1 MVDAPA
7 APPISAATSA
17 ADVRLASSVVIAT
30 LDATAT
36 GPESRAVL
44 RLHPA
49 GVIVFSRH
57 LRDGGARVRAA
68 LDAAGEPR
76 PLLFVDQEGGVVR
89 RFERIG
95 PAPAPRLG
103 AGPVEETF
111 RSHRAAGRALRAAGV
126 AVDFAPVA
134 DVRRPGGVMGARSFG
149 ARPAV
154 VARHGVAAD
163 RGLRA
168 GGVTGCVKH
177 YPGLGATPVNTDL
190 GVGVDRRSAAAV
202 RRDLAPFAAAVRA
215 GTRCV
220 MVSSVVVP
228 SWCPLPAALCRGTY
242 RRLRALGFR
251 GAIVTDSLNARGLA
265 PWGTPPALAVQA
277 LAAGADGAVMT
288 GPGSSFWAAYAVRRA
303 VERGTL
309 DRRRLAAAAARLR
322 ALRPR

>member
-1 MVDAPA
+1 MVAVPVTVPA
-7 APPISAATSA
+7 GPAVRV
-17 ADVRLASSVVIAT
+17 ADVRLASSTVIAT
-30 LDATAT
+30 LDATAA
-36 GPESRAVL
+36 GAESRAVL

-57 LRDGGARVRAA
+57 LRDGGARIRSA
-68 LDAAGEPR
+68 LAAAGSPR
-76 PLLFVDQEGGVVR
+76 PLLLVDQEGGVVR

-95 PAPAPRLG
+95 PRPAPELG
-103 AGPVEETF
+103 RRSADETF
-111 RSHRAAGRALRAAGV
+111 RSHRAAARALRAAGI

-134 DVRRPGGVMGARSFG
+134 DVRRPGGVMALRSFG
-149 ARPAV
+149 ADPRA
-154 VARHGVAAD
+154 VARHVVAAD

-177 YPGLGATPVNTDL
+177 YPGLGATPVNTDV
-190 GVGVDRRSAAAV
+190 GVGVDRRPAAAV
-202 RRDLAPFAAAVRA
+202 RRDLAPFAAAIRA
-215 GTRCV
+215 GVRCV

-228 SWCPLPAALCRGTY
+228 PFCARPAVLCRDTY

-265 PWGTPPALAVQA
+265 PWGTPPELAVKA

-288 GPGSSFWAAYAVRRA
+288 GPGSSFWAAYAIRRA

-309 DRRRLAAAAARLR
+309 DRRRLTASAARLR